1 MNYEKIVRSVAKIRI
16 MRAHALNNRSG
27 LKNRSNPS
35 NRMKEHYQQAGTPA
49 YPDITFIFDAKIRFF
64 VQLCKFLINN
74 LCNSHFFSTFAR

>member
-27 LKNRSNPS
+27 LNNRS

-64 VQLCKFLINN
+64 VQLYKFLINN

>member
-1 MNYEKIVRSVAKIRI
+1 

-27 LKNRSNPS
+27 LNNLSY
-35 NRMKEHYQQAGTPA
+35 RMKEHYQQAGTAA